1 MITET
6 ILLVFISVMSML
18 GATATLVDTDSK

>member
-6 ILLVFISVMSML
+6 ILLVFMSLVSML
-18 GATATLVDTDSK
+18 GATSMLIDKDSD

>member
-6 ILLVFISVMSML
+6 ILLVFMSLVSML
-18 GATATLVDTDSK
+18 GATSMLIDKDSE